1 MIGAPTNNNSP
12 VNSNYPTGDIA
23 SFIEEFNQPKQDM
36 NLDIAEGLDALEPL
50 EEDMPTG
57 KLDTT
62 ATRAAAGA
70 GGRMIAAVIDT
81 TIPMTLGM
89 IAKESPDEFKATDSQ
104 REELEAALTEYMAL
118 RGDDIPPGVMVLIL
132 VLTIY
137 GSQVPHAL
145 ALRKQNLRQEQ
156 LDQREEELK
165 RLERELKDK
174 AKALEKKEEK
184 ESERCKR
191 NIYLLVYNP

>member
-36 NLDIAEGLDALEPL
+36 NLDIAEGLDSLEPF
-50 EEDMPTG
+50 DDAPSG

-62 ATRAAAGA
+62 TTRAAASA

-81 TIPMTLGM
+81 TLPMTLGM
-89 IAKESPDEFKATDSQ
+89 IAKESPEEFKATDSQ

-145 ALRKQNLRQEQ
+145 ALRKQNLRQEE

-184 ESERCKR
+184 EEE
-191 NIYLLVYNP
+191 

>member
-36 NLDIAEGLDALEPL
+36 NLDIAEGLDSLEPF
-50 EEDMPTG
+50 DDAPSG

-62 ATRAAAGA
+62 TTRAAASA

-81 TIPMTLGM
+81 TLPMTLGM
-89 IAKESPDEFKATDSQ
+89 IAKESPEEFKATDSQ

-145 ALRKQNLRQEQ
+145 ALRKQNLRKEE

-184 ESERCKR
+184 EEE
-191 NIYLLVYNP
+191 

>member
-36 NLDIAEGLDALEPL
+36 NLDIAEGLDSLEPF
-50 EEDMPTG
+50 DDAPSG

-184 ESERCKR
+184 EEE
-191 NIYLLVYNP
+191 

>member
-36 NLDIAEGLDALEPL
+36 NLDIAEGLDSLEPF
-50 EEDMPTG
+50 DDAPSG

-62 ATRAAAGA
+62 TTRAAASA

-184 ESERCKR
+184 EEE
-191 NIYLLVYNP
+191 

>member
-1 MIGAPTNNNSP
+1 MIGAPTNNSP
-12 VNSNYPTGDIA
+12 VNSNYPTGDIT

-36 NLDIAEGLDALEPL
+36 NLDIAEGLDSLEPF
-50 EEDMPTG
+50 DDTPSG

-62 ATRAAAGA
+62 TTRAAASA

-118 RGDDIPPGVMVLIL
+118 RGDDIPPGVMVLLL

-165 RLERELKDK
+165 RLERELKNK

-184 ESERCKR
+184 EEE
-191 NIYLLVYNP
+191 

>member
-165 RLERELKDK
+165 RKERELKQRLK
-174 AKALEKKEEK
+174 ELEKKEGE
-184 ESERCKR
+184 ET
-191 NIYLLVYNP
+191 ND

>member
-118 RGDDIPPGVMVLIL
+118 RGDDIPLGVMVLIL

-137 GSQVPHAL
+137 GSQVPHAF
-145 ALRKQNLRQEQ
+145 ALRKQNIRKEE

-174 AKALEKKEEK
+174 AKALEKKNEEDK
-184 ESERCKR
+184 EE
-191 NIYLLVYNP
+191 

>member
-1 MIGAPTNNNSP
+1 MIGAPTPTAPINP
-12 VNSNYPTGDIA
+12 NYPTGDIT

-36 NLDIAEGLDALEPL
+36 NLDIAEGLDSLEPF
-50 EEDMPTG
+50 DDAPSG

-62 ATRAAAGA
+62 TTRAAASA

-81 TIPMTLGM
+81 TLPMTLGM

-145 ALRKQNLRQEQ
+145 ALRKQNLRKEE

-174 AKALEKKEEK
+174 AKVLEKKEEK
-184 ESERCKR
+184 EEE
-191 NIYLLVYNP
+191 

>member
-1 MIGAPTNNNSP
+1 MIGAPTPTAPINP
-12 VNSNYPTGDIA
+12 NYPTGDIA

-36 NLDIAEGLDALEPL
+36 NLDIAEGLDSLEPF
-50 EEDMPTG
+50 DDAPSG

-62 ATRAAAGA
+62 TTRAAASA

-184 ESERCKR
+184 EEE
-191 NIYLLVYNP
+191 

>member
-1 MIGAPTNNNSP
+1 MIGAPTPTTDNPINP
-12 VNSNYPTGDIA
+12 HYPTGDIA

-36 NLDIAEGLDALEPL
+36 NLDIAEGLDTLQPFDDQL
-50 EEDMPTG
+50 PTG

-62 ATRAAAGA
+62 TTRAAAGA

-174 AKALEKKEEK
+174 AKALEKKNEEK
-184 ESERCKR
+184 EEE
-191 NIYLLVYNP
+191 

>member
-36 NLDIAEGLDALEPL
+36 NLDIAEGLDSLEPF
-50 EEDMPTG
+50 DDAPSG

-62 ATRAAAGA
+62 TTRAAASA

-81 TIPMTLGM
+81 TLPMTLGM
-89 IAKESPDEFKATDSQ
+89 IAKESPEEFKATDSQ

-184 ESERCKR
+184 EEE
-191 NIYLLVYNP
+191 

>member
-1 MIGAPTNNNSP
+1 MIGAPTPTAPINP
-12 VNSNYPTGDIA
+12 NYPTGDIT

-36 NLDIAEGLDALEPL
+36 NLDIAEGLDSLEPF
-50 EEDMPTG
+50 DDAPSG

-62 ATRAAAGA
+62 TTRAAASA

-81 TIPMTLGM
+81 TLPMTLGM
-89 IAKESPDEFKATDSQ
+89 IAKESPEEFKATDSQ

-118 RGDDIPPGVMVLIL
+118 RGDDIPPGIMVMIL
-132 VLTIY
+132 VFTIY

-156 LDQREEELK
+156 LDQREEELARREK
-165 RLERELKDK
+165 ELKQK
-174 AKALEKKEEK
+174 IKELKELKKEE
-184 ESERCKR
+184 EEDEA
-191 NIYLLVYNP
+191 